1 MYKDIIL
8 GVVMAI
14 ISAVAIVDSNKLI
27 STNKWDVIGPDG
39 FPKMVSYIL
48 LGLSIILIISAIRKK
63 ENTSSKMSVNIL
75 TLFTL
80 VSIFVYVLI
89 MPIIGFIFS
98 TGLFLIILQLILA
111 YDVKKSFFQ
120 SIMTTIIVTGTV
132 FIVFEKLLNVKLP

>member
-27 STNKWDVIGPDG
+27 SANKWDVIGPDG

-75 TLFTL
+75 TLFTM
-80 VSIFVYVLI
+80 VSIFVYVLM
-89 MPIIGFIFS
+89 MPVIGFIFS